1 MAALA
6 AAPAALQPLPS
17 PGGAFTR
24 RLHAPQLQRP
34 TRGRA
39 PAAVAGAGA
48 APVGGGAGESAGAPP
63 PGLAAPLADDH
74 LIEDHTAAA
83 AAAPSSNSKP
93 TGNGKPHL
101 PSSIYVPFPKDALP
115 PDGHTLTLK
124 VRPGRRRAAQL
135 ARTGGWN
142 AWRLLFLGQRM
153 CQDCALAGSR
163 AKQTAVV
170 LPWVQPAPALFGPA
184 SRIYLRPDSG
194 APPRSLTRCRP
205 PWALSSL

>member
-6 AAPAALQPLPS
+6 AAPAALQPLPP
-17 PGGAFTR
+17 PGGACTR
-24 RLHAPQLQRP
+24 PRLHAPQLQRP

-63 PGLAAPLADDH
+63 PGLASPLADDH

-135 ARTGGWN
+135 EQPEQASGMLGGCYSWGRGCARTVP
-142 AWRLLFLGQRM
+142 WRAAGPSKRRSSCLGCSLPQHYSGL
-153 CQDCALAGSR
+153 LAGS
-163 AKQTAVV
+163 
-170 LPWVQPAPALFGPA
+170 
-184 SRIYLRPDSG
+184 IYGLTLEPRPV
-194 APPRSLTRCRP
+194 A
-205 PWALSSL
+205 